1 MGLRRRPEDLE
12 RLPGRLERGRPLS
25 DWLGSRAVN
34 SGEGP
39 WILLWETLTVPF
51 FGHRSHVFQEEAG
64 ARPDATKVLVII
76 TDGEASDT
84 GNIDAAQD
92 IIRYIIGVCCPDL
105 CGLTS
110 SSGP

>member
-1 MGLRRRPEDLE
+1 M
-12 RLPGRLERGRPLS
+12 S
-25 DWLGSRAVN
+25 
-34 SGEGP
+34 SGEEP
-39 WILLWETLTVPF
+39 WILLWATLMVLF
-51 FGHRSHVFQEEAG
+51 LGHRAHVFQEESG

-76 TDGEASDT
+76 TDGEASDA